1 MLLAASNHRGW
12 SFWRVVAS
20 FSVRRLLTSFCA
32 PFALL
37 PFTMFS
43 AKLIDLSLLDFAF
56 AFGCLYSEWKGT
68 LTSSAGVASLSV
80 PPLDIHHIRWFLSSC
95 ILLLAWFLDL
105 DFVLLGYALV
115 FGCLDFEL

>member
-1 MLLAASNHRGW
+1 MLLAASNHRGC

-20 FSVRRLLTSFCA
+20 FSIRRFLTGFCA

-43 AKLIDLSLLDFAF
+43 AEIIDLSLLDFAF
-56 AFGCLYSEWKGT
+56 AFRCLHWEWKGARI
-68 LTSSAGVASLSV
+68 SSAGVASLFV

-115 FGCLDFEL
+115 LRCLDFEL